1 MLILFLGI
9 WPCVLHFKLRKEE
22 KKKKKQ
28 ESLNADKVE
37 VKHYIALYRKNV

>member
-1 MLILFLGI
+1 MCIALQ
-9 WPCVLHFKLRKEE
+9 VKKRR